1 MDFRLRAFLA
11 VAKNLSFTKAA
22 KELNVSQPAVSKHIQ
37 ELENTYKVKLFS
49 RQGGRME
56 LTTEGLALERYAQ
69 QIISAY
75 DKMNIEME
83 LLRKPVYGELRIGT
97 DTAAAHLLYKE
108 TVPLFEKQFHN
119 VRLSVYV
126 AQRVDLEKRLENGEL
141 DIVLVSDNGS
151 DSGLTLFPD
160 GGLSPQS
167 EAFLNFVE
175 LYK

>member
-1 MDFRLRAFLA
+1 
-11 VAKNLSFTKAA
+11 
-22 KELNVSQPAVSKHIQ
+22 
-37 ELENTYKVKLFS
+37 
-49 RQGGRME
+49 
-56 LTTEGLALERYAQ
+56 
-69 QIISAY
+69 
-75 DKMNIEME
+75 
-83 LLRKPVYGELRIGT
+83 
-97 DTAAAHLLYKE
+97 
-108 TVPLFEKQFHN
+108 VPLFEKQFHN

-141 DIVLVSDNGS
+141 DIVLVSDNES